1 MRITPH
7 LRYNTPMVLNIN
19 LPQRAINAIY
29 GGIALIIGMTFIG
42 CLAQWRDDWKLTHQ
56 PNTSTEQFGNKTMSM
71 IAAIPGDHL
80 FGKSAGGKIPIS
92 SLELRVTGIVKVEDE
107 HGNEVSKA
115 YISQAGQAAKIY
127 QIGDNITDNVKIHS
141 ISADTIILDNGGE
154 LEKLPLPR
162 EPLVFKP
169 RDDTERN

>member
-1 MRITPH
+1 
-7 LRYNTPMVLNIN
+7 MVLNIN

-29 GGIALIIGMTFIG
+29 GGIVVIIGLTFIA
-42 CLAQWRDDWKLTHQ
+42 CLAQWREDWKITHQ
-56 PNTSTEQFGNKTMSM
+56 PAPPVQHIENKMTKM
-71 IAAIPGDHL
+71 IAAIPGNHL

-107 HGNEVSKA
+107 QGNEVSKA
-115 YISQAGQAAKIY
+115 YIAQSGQPAKIY
-127 QIGDNITDNVKIHS
+127 QVGDTVTGGVKIHS
-141 ISADTIILDNGGE
+141 ITADTVILDNGGE

-169 RDDTERN
+169 RDDTEQK